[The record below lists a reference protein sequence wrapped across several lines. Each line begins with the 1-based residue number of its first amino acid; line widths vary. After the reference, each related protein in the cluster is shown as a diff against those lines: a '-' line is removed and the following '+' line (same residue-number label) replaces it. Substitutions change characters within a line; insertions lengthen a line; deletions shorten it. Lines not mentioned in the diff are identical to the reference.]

1 FLVLVLALFLRCH
14 PVIASRPSVYELS
27 TATRDAVNAPDRF
40 PNTRSPP
47 VQTRTPSLQSTR
59 EAAKVDSSFTDR
71 RALAVQT
78 PTPPPGTSHTPARP
92 VSPPVAPSPVAE
104 SDPDYDEDYYS
115 EDNGLDKSGPE
126 DVVWVGN
133 ISPGSNTSPLPDDKM
148 LLNRNKRST
157 TSGVSTTGSDN
168 VLAAL
173 RLKVLFPSGAQGKSK
188 KGKQVVRI
196 YFDVR
201 KIVGNETCRD
211 CLVSC
216 AFLSS
221 RLNAFF
227 FREPFFPGQLDQWMI
242 PCDTRRVRLT
252 DVKDG
257 YHRFD
262 VVAQE
267 KSGQA
272 SGWGILD
279 FVVGAPGV
287 VEAGSV
293 AAAPM
298 IPSMTYTKIT
308 QQSNRSHV
316 TVRFNRPCP
325 AFRCNARFCS
335 V

>member
-1 FLVLVLALFLRCH
+1 
-14 PVIASRPSVYELS
+14 
-27 TATRDAVNAPDRF
+27 
-40 PNTRSPP
+40 
-47 VQTRTPSLQSTR
+47 
-59 EAAKVDSSFTDR
+59 
-71 RALAVQT
+71 
-78 PTPPPGTSHTPARP
+78 
-92 VSPPVAPSPVAE
+92 
-104 SDPDYDEDYYS
+104 
-115 EDNGLDKSGPE
+115 
-126 DVVWVGN
+126 
-133 ISPGSNTSPLPDDKM
+133 M

-216 AFLSS
+216 A
-221 RLNAFF
+221 
-227 FREPFFPGQLDQWMI
+227 LDQWMI

-287 VEAGSV
+287 VEAGS
-293 AAAPM
+293 
-298 IPSMTYTKIT
+298 
-308 QQSNRSHV
+308 
-316 TVRFNRPCP
+316 
-325 AFRCNARFCS
+325 
-335 V
+335 